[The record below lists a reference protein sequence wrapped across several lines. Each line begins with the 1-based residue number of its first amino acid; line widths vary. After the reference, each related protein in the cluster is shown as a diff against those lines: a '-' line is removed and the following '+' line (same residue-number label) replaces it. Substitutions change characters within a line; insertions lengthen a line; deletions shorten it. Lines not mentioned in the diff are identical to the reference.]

1 MGIKIKMGGMKM
13 LRYIDITT
21 QKRTHFE
28 DITDE
33 VQEVVDESGI
43 KEGICYIYVPHTT
56 AGVFINENADPDV
69 KWDIE
74 RTLEKLVPWENNY
87 QHLEGNAAAHIK
99 SVLVGTN
106 TFVPI
111 KNGKLMLGTWQ
122 GIFLAEFDGPRTRKV
137 LVKILEG

>member
-1 MGIKIKMGGMKM
+1 MFKI
-13 LRYIDITT
+13 IEVIT
-21 QKRTHFE
+21 QKRTHFQ

-33 VQEVVDESGI
+33 IVKIVEESSV

-74 RTLEKLVPWENNY
+74 QTLEKLIPWEDNY
-87 QHLEGNAAAHIK
+87 KHIEGNAAAHIK

-122 GIFLAEFDGPRTRKV
+122 GVFFAEFDGPRTRKV
-137 LVKILEG
+137 YVKILSD